1 MSSVILTC
9 ALVGNF
15 TTRAHNPNL
24 PITPAEIAA
33 DALAAWRAGAA
44 IVHVHVRDPGSELPS
59 MEVRLYAEVVDRI
72 RDVTDELIINLTTG
86 NGGRFHPSEADPV
99 MPGPRTN
106 LLVPEKRVEHIC
118 AIRPDIATLDLNTMV
133 FGTEVVINTPRNV
146 RVMAQAIY
154 DAGVR
159 PEVELFDS
167 GDVALM
173 NDLIADGTLAPA
185 PLCSLVMGVKYG
197 FQPSPETLL
206 YARSQLPAGAIWTG
220 FATGKWAFPMLVQ
233 SAIAGGQVRIGMED
247 AAWLSRGVP
256 APSNAAMVEKARRML
271 DDLGYGLA
279 TCAEARNRLE
289 LHK

>member
-24 PITPAEIAA
+24 PITPAEIAD

-44 IVHVHVRDPGSELPS
+44 IVHVHVRNPETELPS
-59 MEVRLYAEVVDRI
+59 MDVGHYAEVVDRI

-86 NGGRFHPSEADPV
+86 NGGRYHPSEEDPAKA
-99 MPGPRTN
+99 GPRSN
-106 LLVPEKRVEHIC
+106 LLVPEKRVEHIR

-133 FGTEVVINTPRNV
+133 FGSEVVINTPQNIRA
-146 RVMAQAIY
+146 MAQAIHE
-154 DAGVR
+154 AGAR
-159 PEVELFDS
+159 PEIELFDS
-167 GDVALM
+167 GDIALM
-173 NDLIADGTLAPA
+173 NDLIADGTLAA
-185 PLCSLVMGVKYG
+185 GPLCSLVMGVKYG

-206 YARSQLPAGAIWTG
+206 YARSQLPTGAIWTG
-220 FATGKWAFPMLVQ
+220 FATGKWAYPMLAQ

-247 AAWLSRGVP
+247 AAWLSRGIP
-256 APSNAAMVEKARRML
+256 APSNAAMVEKAKRML

-279 TCAEARNRLE
+279 TCAEARKRLE
-289 LHK
+289 L